1 MDNFDLKKYLAEG
14 RLFKEDMSINE
25 AQGMDMVKSFLES
38 KGLKV
43 EEVKTGNIGND
54 KAKAEAGAEGT
65 LKDKAF
71 IWDAEGMMQHEG
83 KDFIEVWIP
92 YNKELKEEMK
102 SKFPVLDIG
111 GRTGS
116 YFTVL
121 IEKK

>member
-38 KGLKV
+38 KGLEV

-54 KAKAEAGAEGT
+54 KAKAGGI

-71 IWDAEGMMQHEG
+71 IWDAEGMAKYDG
-83 KDFIEVWIP
+83 KDYIEVWVP

-111 GRTGS
+111 GKTGS
-116 YFTVL
+116 YFTIT

>member
-1 MDNFDLKKYLAEG
+1 MDNFDLRKYLAEG
-14 RLFKEDMSINE
+14 RLFKEDMPINE

-38 KGLKV
+38 KQLKV

-54 KAKAEAGAEGT
+54 KAKAESAAEGT

-71 IWDAEGMMQHEG
+71 IWDAEGMAKYNG
-83 KDFIEVWIP
+83 KDYIEVWVP
-92 YNKELKEEMK
+92 YNKELKEEIK

-111 GRTGS
+111 GKTGS
-116 YFTVL
+116 YFTIT